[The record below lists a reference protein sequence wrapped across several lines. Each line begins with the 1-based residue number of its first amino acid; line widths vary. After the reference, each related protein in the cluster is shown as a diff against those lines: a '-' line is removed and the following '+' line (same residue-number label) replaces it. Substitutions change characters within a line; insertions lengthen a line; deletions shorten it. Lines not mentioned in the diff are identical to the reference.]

1 MAEKRVKRGVA
12 YTSSG
17 EKKISGE
24 ASVTPS
30 PKAPRTLKPTDMA
43 SGLKPVTRTQLPRT
57 SFDDQKKVNSVYRW
71 K

>member
-30 PKAPRTLKPTDMA
+30 SKPSRTLKPTNMA
-43 SGLKPVTRTQLPRT
+43 SSLKPLARTNLPRT